1 MCINDHMNW
10 LHSTT
15 NDENKEDERERQRK
29 RIKTHQTKK
38 NVKNHKEKVLCAAA
52 NLCPDINALC
62 VCVRDATNGHC
73 SRISVSSVFICA
85 TSYGAPRERALYC
98 MCLRARIMRVRRDG
112 WFYIEIYGFSFCWV
126 NLEVAAAVVAAA
138 RHSLLQPPDKRKY
151 GNKWLPI

>member
-62 VCVRDATNGHC
+62 VCCVRCD
-73 SRISVSSVFICA
+73 
-85 TSYGAPRERALYC
+85 E
-98 MCLRARIMRVRRDG
+98 
-112 WFYIEIYGFSFCWV
+112 W
-126 NLEVAAAVVAAA
+126 
-138 RHSLLQPPDKRKY
+138 SLLPHIGLFRFHMCHIIRSTEREPEHYIACAFMPVLCEYAGMVDFISKFMAF
-151 GNKWLPI
+151 LFAE